1 MADPHTPSP
10 PDESQRP
17 PYTGPERRS
26 GNERRQ
32 DPTPQPPPGHGERR
46 TWVRRTADRLALGD
60 AIRIGLGR
68 GERVYRRVR
77 IEAPVICRP
86 LLSRSILD
94 QPAQRGMTCGLAPGG
109 LGMLLEE
116 EFPVGTF
123 LEVLVRFEGDLLAA
137 DVQVVSVLPQG
148 GKFLHNCRFI
158 RLGTADRSWLAEY
171 LRLRDGQSA

>member
-1 MADPHTPSP
+1 MADPHIPST

-26 GNERRQ
+26 GNERRK
-32 DPTPQPPPGHGERR
+32 DPNPQPAPGQGERR
-46 TWVRRTADRLALGD
+46 TWVRRKADRLALGG
-60 AIRIGLGR
+60 AIRIGLGK

-86 LLSRSILD
+86 LASSSMSD
-94 QPAQRGMTCGLAPGG
+94 QPARRGMTCGLAPGG

-137 DVQVVSVLPQG
+137 DVQVVSVRPQG
-148 GKFLHNCRFI
+148 GKILHNCRFTP
-158 RLGTADRSWLAEY
+158 LGTADRNWLAEY
-171 LRLRDGQSA
+171 LQLRDGQSA